1 MASQLQP
8 VSDSSAWTAADFPV
22 RRSWARPLGETAL
35 ADLDAAMRRAV
46 ATGTPFHEIRRE
58 DCPLPTFGP
67 ALAGALEDLETGAG
81 FALFTGFP
89 FARYSYDEA
98 LLCYAIVSAHL
109 GVIVEQTHKGDRK
122 IDVTD
127 KGLPYDHKTR
137 GYSSNKLLPFHTDG
151 ADIVGLLSL
160 GKAAEGG
167 LSILVSAASVYNAIL
182 AERPDLLAVLQR
194 GFHHHRRG
202 EHEAGEAA
210 VSAERI
216 PVFAFHV
223 GILHCCYNRN
233 PVEWAVK
240 EGVVLTDLEH
250 EALDYFD
257 AVAARP
263 EMQIRMELE
272 PGDIQYVNNYAVLH
286 SRTEYRDDGAHKR
299 HLVRMWVNAHDT
311 RRAGPTIQL
320 LYAPHVA
327 RQRLAA
333 D

>member
-1 MASQLQP
+1 MAHALHP
-8 VSDSSAWTAADFPV
+8 VDESAAWTAADFPV
-22 RRSWARPLGETAL
+22 RRSWARPFGDAAL
-35 ADLDAAMRRAV
+35 AEIDAAMRKA
-46 ATGTPFHEIRRE
+46 AAAGIPFHAVRRE
-58 DCPLPTFGP
+58 DCPLPTLGP

-81 FALFTGFP
+81 FALFSGFP
-89 FARYSYDEA
+89 VARYSYDEA

-109 GVIVEQTHKGDRK
+109 GRIVEQTHKGDRK

-127 KGLPYDHKTR
+127 KGLPYDHRTR

-151 ADIVGLLSL
+151 ADIVGLLCL
-160 GKAAEGG
+160 GQAAEGG
-167 LSILVSAASVYNAIL
+167 HSILVGAASVYNAIL
-182 AERPDLLAVLQR
+182 AERPDLLAILER

-202 EHEAGEAA
+202 EHEAGAPP
-210 VSAERI
+210 VSVERI
-216 PVFAFHV
+216 PVFSFHA

-233 PVEWAVK
+233 PIEWATK
-240 EGVVLTDLEH
+240 EGIVLSDQEH

-263 EMQIRMELE
+263 DLQIRMDLE
-272 PGDIQYVNNYAVLH
+272 PGDMQYVNNYAVLH
-286 SRTEYRDDGAHKR
+286 SRTEYRDDAAHRR

-333 D
+333 G